1 MCCRGLRCTFL
12 SDRHH
17 PPSLLKT
24 STRRTPHSSSS
35 FAQRVLEYFDAMP
48 FSVCARHG
56 SLACFRTISLCLDPG
71 LVVGHPRTILVGS
84 SAGGSSVLPSKAS
97 TCFMG

>member
-1 MCCRGLRCTFL
+1 
-12 SDRHH
+12 
-17 PPSLLKT
+17 
-24 STRRTPHSSSS
+24 SSSS

-56 SLACFRTISLCLDPG
+56 FLACFRTISLRLDPG

-97 TCFMG
+97 TCFMGQLQTLASFALELNPSSALSCFTKQKCCS